1 MAAAVVEQAR
11 ALVASALAG
20 NTDAAGWVLILGL
33 GALVAVGAVVQAAT
47 AGRGGGGPA
56 AAAAAAAAP
65 GAGADAG
72 AKGGAVAAG
81 GGGPPPMYS
90 EGLPLLGNIL
100 AFMRDPLALVRR
112 GHAACG
118 GVFTIRIAHKRMTF
132 LLGAVPH
139 AAFFRAT
146 DEQLDQTEVYRFSVP
161 VFGTGVVYD
170 APLPKRLQQFR
181 LLSLSLRVNMLETY
195 VPMMVAECVAFFNA
209 WADEGEVELFDALS
223 QLIILT
229 ASRCLM
235 GREIRENLFGQVSR
249 LIHDLDEGMQPLSV
263 LAPYL
268 PTAAHRRRD
277 AAREELRALYTPII
291 KARRAADDARAAG
304 ADAPPAPDDMLQ
316 TLLESRY
323 RDGRAMDD
331 NEVVGMLVAAL
342 FAGQHTSSITSTW
355 TGLELLRS
363 PPQLAAALAE
373 QDAVRSTYGD
383 ELSYASLGAMNVL
396 HRAMKET
403 LRMYPP
409 LIFLLRSVVTP
420 RPVGGFVIPAGD
432 VAMVSTQVS
441 GRLPELFE
449 APNTWDPDRFAPGR
463 EEDRRAPFSY
473 LGFGGGRHGCMG
485 EGFAYLQVKTI
496 WAVLL
501 RTFELRAVGPLAQPD
516 FGAMVVGP
524 KGATT
529 IHYRRRVPRGGDA
542 AATAS
547 Q

>member
-1 MAAAVVEQAR
+1 MDIPAHAR
-11 ALVASALAG
+11 ALVDAALAG
-20 NTDAAGWVLILGL
+20 DTDAAGWLLIAGL
-33 GALVAVGAVVQAAT
+33 AVLVAVGAAIQ
-47 AGRGGGGPA
+47 
-56 AAAAAAAAP
+56 AAAAAAP
-65 GAGADAG
+65 AAGGAGAAAG
-72 AKGGAVAAG
+72 GGAAKDGTAA

-90 EGLPLLGNIL
+90 EGLPLVGNVV
-100 AFMRDPLALVRR
+100 AFMRDPLGLVRR
-112 GHAACG
+112 GHAARG

-132 LLGAVPH
+132 LLGAAPH

-161 VFGTGVVYD
+161 VFGRGVVYD
-170 APLPKRLQQFR
+170 APLPVRLQQFR

-195 VPMMVAECVAFFNA
+195 VPMMVGECVAFFDA
-209 WADEGEVELFDALS
+209 WADDGEVELFEALS

-235 GREIRENLFGQVSR
+235 GREIRENLFGEVSR

-268 PTAAHRRRD
+268 PTPAHARRD

-291 KARRAADDARAAG
+291 KARRAADAARAAG
-304 ADAPPAPDDMLQ
+304 EAVPPAEDDMLQ

-342 FAGQHTSSITSTW
+342 FGGQHTSSITSTW

-363 PPQLAAALAE
+363 PTQLAAALAE
-373 QDAVRSTYGD
+373 QDAVRASHGEELTYV
-383 ELSYASLGAMNVL
+383 SLGAMDVL

-409 LIFLLRSVVTP
+409 LIFLLRKVLSP
-420 RPVGGFVIPAGD
+420 RPVGGYTIPVGD

-441 GRLPELFE
+441 GRLPELFDN
-449 APNTWDPDRFAPGR
+449 PDVWDPERFAPGR

-501 RTFELRAVGPLAQPD
+501 RTFELTAVGPLPLPD

-529 IHYRRRVPRGGDA
+529 VRYRRRVPR
-542 AATAS
+542 ATAGAA
-547 Q
+547 

>member
-1 MAAAVVEQAR
+1 MATAGVAASAR
-11 ALVASALAG
+11 ALVDAALAG
-20 NTDAAGWVLILGL
+20 DTEAAGWLLIAGL
-33 GALVAVGAVVQAAT
+33 GVLVAVGAAVQAAT
-47 AGRGGGGPA
+47 ATAPAGDAAAGAKDGGAVVGGANGGGGS
-56 AAAAAAAAP
+56 
-65 GAGADAG
+65 
-72 AKGGAVAAG
+72 
-81 GGGPPPMYS
+81 GGPPPMYS
-90 EGLPLLGNIL
+90 EGLPLLGNII

-132 LLGAVPH
+132 LLGAAPH

-161 VFGTGVVYD
+161 VFGRGVVYD
-170 APLPKRLQQFR
+170 APLPVRLQQFR

-195 VPMMVAECVAFFNA
+195 VPMMVGECVAFFDA
-209 WADEGEVELFDALS
+209 WADEGEVELFEALS

-235 GREIRENLFGQVSR
+235 GREIRENLFGEVSR

-268 PTAAHRRRD
+268 PTPAHARRD

-291 KARRAADDARAAG
+291 KARRAADAARAAG
-304 ADAPPAPDDMLQ
+304 EAGAPPAEDDMLQ

-363 PPQLAAALAE
+363 PTQLAAALAE
-373 QDAVRSTYGD
+373 QDAVRAAHGE
-383 ELSYASLGAMNVL
+383 ELTYASLGAMDVL

-409 LIFLLRSVVTP
+409 LIFLLRKVLSP
-420 RPVGGFVIPAGD
+420 RPVNGYTIPVGD

-441 GRLPELFE
+441 GRLPELFDR
-449 APNTWDPDRFAPGR
+449 PDVWDPERFAPGR

-501 RTFELRAVGPLAQPD
+501 RTFELTPVGPLPPPD

-529 IHYRRRVPRGGDA
+529 IRYRRRVPRA
-542 AATAS
+542 AAGTA
-547 Q
+547 

>member
-1 MAAAVVEQAR
+1 MGIAAHAQ
-11 ALVASALAG
+11 ALVDAALAG
-20 NTDAAGWVLILGL
+20 DTDAAGWLLIAGL
-33 GALVAVGAVVQAAT
+33 AVLVAVGAAIQAAT
-47 AGRGGGGPA
+47 AVSASAR
-56 AAAAAAAAP
+56 
-65 GAGADAG
+65 GAGAGAGG
-72 AKGGAVAAG
+72 AKDVAATV
-81 GGGPPPMYS
+81 GGPPPMYS
-90 EGLPLLGNIL
+90 EGIPLLGNIV

-139 AAFFRAT
+139 AVFFRAT
-146 DEQLDQTEVYRFSVP
+146 DEQLDQSEVYRFSVP
-161 VFGTGVVYD
+161 VFGSGVVYD
-170 APLPKRLQQFR
+170 APLPVRLQQFR

-195 VPMMVAECVAFFNA
+195 VPMMVSECVSFFDA
-209 WADEGEVELFDALS
+209 WADNGEVELLESLS

-235 GREIRENLFGQVSR
+235 GREIRENLFGEVSR

-268 PTAAHRRRD
+268 PTPSHARRD
-277 AAREELRALYTPII
+277 KAREQLRALYTPII
-291 KARRAADDARAAG
+291 NARRAADAARAAG
-304 ADAPPAPDDMLQ
+304 EAVPPAEDDMLQ

-363 PPQLAAALAE
+363 PTQLAAALAE
-373 QDAVRSTYGD
+373 QDAVRASHGE
-383 ELSYASLGAMNVL
+383 ELTYASLGAMDVL

-409 LIFLLRSVVTP
+409 LIFLLRKVLSP
-420 RPVGGFVIPAGD
+420 RPVGEYTIPVGD
-432 VAMVSTQVS
+432 VAIVSTQVS
-441 GRLPELFE
+441 GRLPELFDN
-449 APNTWDPDRFAPGR
+449 PNLWDPDRFAPGR

-501 RTFELRAVGPLAQPD
+501 RTFELTAVGPLPKPD

-529 IHYRRRVPRGGDA
+529 VRYRRRVPR
-542 AATAS
+542 ATAGTA
-547 Q
+547 